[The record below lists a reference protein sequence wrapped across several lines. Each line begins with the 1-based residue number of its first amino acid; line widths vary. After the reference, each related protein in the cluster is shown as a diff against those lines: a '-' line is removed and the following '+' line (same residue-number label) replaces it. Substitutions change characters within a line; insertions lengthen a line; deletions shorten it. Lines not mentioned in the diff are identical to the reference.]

1 MGRRTGPDDEAG
13 RQRAVELREAGATL
27 EAIKEELAVGSTR
40 LARWLA
46 GVAAPPRA
54 RPATDPEQ
62 WSEVRQQ
69 AYSLRL
75 QGRSYL
81 EIEQALGV
89 PKSTQ
94 SGWFRDVP
102 LSEEHR
108 RRLEERKLDGS
119 RSGAAAIRAAR
130 VRRTEVLQQEAAAE
144 LGEVTDRELFLLGV
158 VAYWC
163 EGSKAKPWAPSESV
177 SFINSDPRL
186 IRLFLRWL
194 ERLGYGPD
202 DLSCNISIHENADVD
217 AAARYWNEVTGI
229 PLEQFGRP
237 TLKRHRPK
245 TNRRNTGEDYVGCF
259 IIRVRRS
266 THLNRRIA
274 GWWAG
279 IAEAV
284 EALPG
289 TLSSDSAVV

>member
-1 MGRRTGPDDEAG
+1 MGRGFGPDDEAG
-13 RQRAVELREAGATL
+13 RQRAVELREAGATI
-27 EAIKEELAVGSTR
+27 EEIKEALKVGSTR
-40 LARWLA
+40 LSRWLE
-46 GVAAPPRA
+46 GVAPAPRSQA
-54 RPATDPEQ
+54 GSDPTR
-62 WSEVRQQ
+62 WSERRHQ
-69 AYSLRL
+69 AHELRL

-81 EIEQALGV
+81 EIERELGI

-94 SGWFRDVP
+94 SSWFRDVP
-102 LSEEHR
+102 LSDEHR
-108 RRLEERKLDGS
+108 RRLEERELDGS

-144 LGEVTDRELFLLGV
+144 IGEVTDRELFLLGV

-194 ERLGYGPD
+194 EQLGYSHS
-202 DLSCNISIHENADVD
+202 DLSCNISIHETADLEG
-217 AAARYWNEVTGI
+217 AAGYWQDVTGI
-229 PLEQFGRP
+229 SREQFGRP
-237 TLKRHRPK
+237 TLKRHRAK

-266 THLNRRIA
+266 TQLNRRIA

-279 IAEAV
+279 IAEAA

>member
-1 MGRRTGPDDEAG
+1 MGRRVGPDDEVG
-13 RQRAVELREAGATL
+13 RQRAIELREGGATL
-27 EAIKEELAVGSTR
+27 EEIKKQLAVGSTR
-40 LARWLA
+40 LARWLG
-46 GVAAPPRA
+46 GVAPPPRT
-54 RPATDPEQ
+54 PAGSDPTR
-62 WSEVRQQ
+62 WSGRRQQ
-69 AYSLRL
+69 AYELRL

-81 EIEQALGV
+81 EIEQKLGI

-94 SGWFRDVP
+94 SSWFRDVP

-108 RRLEERKLDGS
+108 RRLEERKLEGS

-130 VRRTEVLQQEAAAE
+130 LRRTEVLHQEAAAE
-144 LGEVTDRELFLLGV
+144 IGEVTDRELFLLGV

-186 IRLFLRWL
+186 IQLFLRWL
-194 ERLGYGPD
+194 ERLGYGTE
-202 DLSCNISIHENADVD
+202 DLSCNISIHENADLD
-217 AAARYWNEVTGI
+217 AAASYWQDVTGI
-229 PLEQFGRP
+229 SREQFGRP

-245 TNRRNTGEDYVGCF
+245 TIRRNTGEDYVGCF

-266 THLNRRIA
+266 TELNRRIA

-284 EALPG
+284 ETLPG